1 VCVVSRECYDCTR
14 AKQQQ
19 GCLPLKKFLRNERRN
34 SGTDARQ
41 RNKSFISSY
50 SVTCLEDAKQNYKI
64 SIFSA
69 GLWLIV
75 ELDISYMQ
83 MRYITHMFP
92 TMLYEHGLMCTCA
105 CSYVASW
112 QNLFCRVY
120 WALPITSCIQFFS
133 LFCTYV
139 MLLKVIL
146 LIAYVYSL
154 SCCVWKHNSTR
165 LLLIGQWCCSLS
177 ISFTIVSVTGRF
189 LPGSFS

>member
-1 VCVVSRECYDCTR
+1 MCVVSRECYDCTR

-41 RNKSFISSY
+41 RNKSFITSY
-50 SVTCLEDAKQNYKI
+50 SVTCMEDAKQNYKI

-92 TMLYEHGLMCTCA
+92 TIWTYMNIYELYE
-105 CSYVASW
+105 
-112 QNLFCRVY
+112 
-120 WALPITSCIQFFS
+120 
-133 LFCTYV
+133 
-139 MLLKVIL
+139 LLWKMNFKQRIVIS
-146 LIAYVYSL
+146 AQDRRYTNH
-154 SCCVWKHNSTR
+154 K
-165 LLLIGQWCCSLS
+165 Q
-177 ISFTIVSVTGRF
+177 RF
-189 LPGSFS
+189 R